1 MPLACAGALCQ
12 YKLSLTLA
20 SVVPPVVI
28 DISRLLGRYFD
39 GRYPT
44 GVDRVTLAYVQHY
57 GTSARAMLR
66 WRGRSG
72 LFSAAISGKVFALLS
87 RWDGSDATVLRQL
100 IVRGVLSSIGT
111 GNGRG
116 ALLLHTG
123 HNDAESPALWRNIR
137 WHKLRPVFFVHDL
150 IPLTHPQYCR
160 AGEYERHEQRLHHM
174 LQGAA
179 IVANSNHT
187 LLQLR
192 EYAYSRG
199 CTAPLNTVAL
209 LAPPAPFTAKLEMEN
224 NLSLGEVG
232 QNYFVVVGTI
242 EPRKNHALLLTVWK
256 DLLSKLQ
263 LECVP
268 HLVVIGQSGWDCEA
282 LEQELADKQSFKNH
296 VHWITQCSD
305 TEMLSWL
312 QNARA
317 LLFPSFVEGFG
328 MPLAEALSLGT
339 PVIASNLD
347 VFREFA
353 GEVPHYLS
361 SDDVSG
367 WSDAVMDYAQTS
379 SIERTAQRQ
388 RIERWHL
395 PTWTEHFTKVDALL
409 TTLSIPAIC
418 HATERVRN
426 TALSLPS
433 VLVSAQGFSWRKA
446 RVLRRY
452 LAAMGL
458 SQWPIAAFAW
468 GMAASSQAVV
478 RVEDGFIR
486 SVGLGA
492 DLAVPL
498 SWVFDTRGMYFDA
511 SGPSDLEWLIGQ
523 RNYSDDALAR
533 AAMLRMQVVD
543 LGVTKYNLSAK
554 QWHRPKDQQTV
565 LLVAGQVE
573 SDASIR
579 LGAQSVRTNLQ
590 LLTVVRERN
599 PNAFI
604 VYKPH
609 PDVVAGLR
617 AGELQADNANAL
629 FDEVVQHAD
638 MAQLLRE
645 VDEVHVI
652 TSLTG
657 FEALLRGVPVT
668 VYGAPFYA
676 GWGLCTEPDLPVSV
690 TARRTRRIGIDHLV
704 AAALIDYPVYLHPQ
718 LKSLMT
724 AEQAVQVL
732 KMQRSQSK
740 AKLSNFVLRPLLA
753 KLAKWTK
760 RF

>member
-1 MPLACAGALCQ
+1 MPQVCAGAP
-12 YKLSLTLA
+12 KLPLA
-20 SVVPPVVI
+20 LPSVTHPVVI
-28 DISRLLGRYFD
+28 DISRLMGRYFD

-57 GTSARAMLR
+57 QSSARAMLR

-72 LFSAAISGKVFALLS
+72 LFSKAISARVFALLS
-87 RWDGSDATVLRQL
+87 RWDAAEITVLRIL
-100 IVRGVLSSIGT
+100 ILRGVWSSIGA

-160 AGEYERHEQRLHHM
+160 AGESQRHEQRLIHM

-179 IVANSNHT
+179 LVANSNHT
-187 LLQLR
+187 LLQLGD
-192 EYAYSRG
+192 YAQKMELSV
-199 CTAPLNTVAL
+199 PPNTVAL
-209 LAPPAPFTAKLEMEN
+209 LAPPAPFTSSKTTKNSIFLN
-224 NLSLGEVG
+224 DVG
-232 QNYFVVVGTI
+232 KNYFVVVGTI
-242 EPRKNHALLLTVWK
+242 EPRKNHALLLSVWR
-256 DLLSKLQ
+256 DFLSTNALDQ
-263 LECVP
+263 VP

-282 LEQELADKQSFKNH
+282 LERELADTVFFKDH

-305 TEMLSWL
+305 ADMLNWL
-312 QNARA
+312 QQARA

-339 PVIASNLD
+339 PVIASDLA

-353 GEVPHYLS
+353 GDVPQYLS
-361 SDDVSG
+361 ATDVSG
-367 WSDAVMDYAQTS
+367 WSREIMAYCQTPS
-379 SIERTAQRQ
+379 SERLAQRL

-395 PTWTEHFTKVDALL
+395 PTWEEHFIKVDALL
-409 TTLSIPAIC
+409 ATLNTPTRC
-418 HATERVRN
+418 DTRKRLRN
-426 TALSLPS
+426 ADIYP
-433 VLVSAQGFSWRKA
+433 VSTLAPLLGFSWRKK
-446 RVLRRY
+446 RILQCY
-452 LAAMGL
+452 LEAIDFPNRLGMT
-458 SQWPIAAFAW
+458 FAW
-468 GMAASSQAVV
+468 GVTEASQNVV
-478 RVEDGFIR
+478 CVEDGFIR

-498 SWVFDTRGMYFDA
+498 SWVFDTRGIYFDA
-511 SGPSDLEWLIGQ
+511 TRPSDLEWLIEHQ
-523 RNYSDDALAR
+523 NYSDDELAR
-533 AAMLRMQVVD
+533 AAALRLQVVESRI
-543 LGVTKYNLSAK
+543 TKYNLRADP
-554 QWHRPKDQQTV
+554 WRRPKGQNNV
-565 LLVAGQVE
+565 VLVAGQVE

-579 LGAQSVRTNLQ
+579 LGAQTVRTNLQ

-599 PNAFI
+599 PYAYI

-617 AGELQADNANAL
+617 AGQTQASAATAL
-629 FDEVVQHAD
+629 VNEIVEHAD
-638 MAQLLRE
+638 MAQLLCQ

-676 GWGLCTEPDLPVSV
+676 GWGLCTELELPASV
-690 TARRTRRIGIDHLV
+690 LGRRTRRISIDHLV
-704 AAALIDYPVYLHPQ
+704 AAALLDYPVYLHPK

-724 AEQAVQVL
+724 AEQAVTVL
-732 KMQRSQSK
+732 KAQRLEPKGVLDSF
-740 AKLSNFVLRPLLA
+740 LLRPLLTL
-753 KLAKWTK
+753 LAKWKK